1 LEIPKG
7 YYIRNVNINISL
19 SKEVSKEYTVEEI
32 KHLLVSGQGIQILGI
47 AITLYIFLATVSC
60 LKSYFVSLCGL
71 VLENCRCQNIQVESP
86 RTTFRRLMVN
96 QIKHMREQ

>member
-1 LEIPKG
+1 MEIPKG

-47 AITLYIFLATVSC
+47 AITLYIFLSTVSR
-60 LKSYFVSLCGL
+60 LKNYFVSLCWKIVDAKTYRWSHIELHLEGL
-71 VLENCRCQNIQVESP
+71 L
-86 RTTFRRLMVN
+86 
-96 QIKHMREQ
+96 